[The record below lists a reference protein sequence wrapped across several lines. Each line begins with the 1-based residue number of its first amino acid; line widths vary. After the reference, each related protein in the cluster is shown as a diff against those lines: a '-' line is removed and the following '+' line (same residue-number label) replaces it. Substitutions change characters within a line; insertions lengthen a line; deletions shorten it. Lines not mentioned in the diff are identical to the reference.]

1 MNSIPDPPSQH
12 ADHPSRDAAGGD
24 ARRWPLGGVSAGVLA
39 MLAFLAATNHWY
51 GWDAG
56 IRATQ
61 ALDTETYARIA
72 AAAPGFPNHDIGS
85 AFTERFAFPWVL
97 GAAGDLFGG
106 GPHVPFRIMFA
117 LFVAGTLVA
126 MVDISRRLGLAAS
139 ASLLC
144 VGLFA
149 LNPYVFRGDAIAPGP
164 VDEAFVL
171 GIAILIWGLIA
182 VRFAGVMAGAIVAI
196 LGRQSALIAVPAAAV
211 WLYVGSGW
219 SAMAPRRRLIQIAA
233 AVGSVLVIYGAIKL
247 SITSFTYGFAPS
259 IPSDTVIPF
268 VGHPGTPSA
277 FATHIAR
284 IAAPLVLWAG
294 ALIGAVAGLW
304 RAGGRF
310 RPPAEFWCAILIGA
324 SIIAQ
329 PLIISPH
336 FPGFEA
342 NEQRLSA
349 LGLLPLCVGL
359 AYLLRDAGS
368 SLRRAPAWALVLGAG
383 ALLAASLHDRFTVI
397 GPSGNGQFIALE
409 LIAAAVIACVLAV
422 VIGGGP
428 PDDPAIARERA

>member
-1 MNSIPDPPSQH
+1 MNSDSQPRPRGL
-12 ADHPSRDAAGGD
+12 DHPSTGALSPGG
-24 ARRWPLGGVSAGVLA
+24 ARWPLGVVCAGVVS

-51 GWDAG
+51 RWGAG
-56 IRATQ
+56 IAATQ
-61 ALDTETYARIA
+61 ALDTQTYARIA
-72 AAAPGFPNHDIGS
+72 AAAPGFPHTDIGS

-117 LFVAGTLVA
+117 LFVIGTLVA
-126 MVDISRRLGLAAS
+126 MIDVCRRLGLAAS

-144 VGLFA
+144 IGLFA

-171 GIAILIWGLIA
+171 GIAILIWGLVA

-196 LGRQSALIAVPAAAV
+196 LGRQSALVAVPAATV

-219 SAMAPRRRLIQIAA
+219 RAMLPRRRVLQMAL
-233 AVGSVLVIYGAIKL
+233 AVGTVLVIYVAVKA
-247 SITSFTYGFAPS
+247 SITSFTYSFAPS
-259 IPSDTVIPF
+259 IPSDTVIPL
-268 VGHPGTPSA
+268 VGHPGTASA
-277 FATHIAR
+277 FATHLAR

-294 ALIGAVAGLW
+294 ALIGALVGLW

-310 RPPAEFWCAILIGA
+310 RPPAEFWCAVLIGA

-349 LGLLPLCVGL
+349 LGLLPLCVAL
-359 AYLLRDAGS
+359 AYLLRDAG
-368 SLRRAPAWALVLGAG
+368 
-383 ALLAASLHDRFTVI
+383 ASLGTR
-397 GPSGNGQFIALE
+397 
-409 LIAAAVIACVLAV
+409 LA
-422 VIGGGP
+422 G
-428 PDDPAIARERA
+428 R

>member
-1 MNSIPDPPSQH
+1 
-12 ADHPSRDAAGGD
+12 
-24 ARRWPLGGVSAGVLA
+24 

-72 AAAPGFPNHDIGS
+72 AAAPGFPHTDIGS

-117 LFVAGTLVA
+117 LFVVGTLA
-126 MVDISRRLGLAAS
+126 LMVDICRRLGLAAS

-171 GIAILIWGLIA
+171 GIAVLIWGLVA

-219 SAMAPRRRLIQIAA
+219 RIRPPRRRLIAIAVV
-233 AVGSVLVIYGAIKL
+233 VGTVLALYGVIKV
-247 SITSFTYGFAPS
+247 SITSFTYSFAPS
-259 IPSDTVIPF
+259 IPSDTVIPV

-277 FATHIAR
+277 LATHLAR

-294 ALIGAVAGLW
+294 ALIGASVGLA
-304 RAGGRF
+304 RARERF
-310 RPPAEFWCAILIGA
+310 RPPSEFWCAALIGA

-349 LGLLPLCVGL
+349 LGLLPLCVAL
-359 AYLLRDAGS
+359 AYLLRDAGA
-368 SLRRAPAWALVLGAG
+368 SLKDAPTWALIAGAV
-383 ALLAASLHDRFTVI
+383 ALLAGSLHDKFTIV
-397 GPSGNGQFIALE
+397 GPQGNGQFVALE
-409 LIAAAVIACVLAV
+409 LVAAAVLACTVAAVIAARARR
-422 VIGGGP
+422 
-428 PDDPAIARERA
+428 DPAIAVEPG